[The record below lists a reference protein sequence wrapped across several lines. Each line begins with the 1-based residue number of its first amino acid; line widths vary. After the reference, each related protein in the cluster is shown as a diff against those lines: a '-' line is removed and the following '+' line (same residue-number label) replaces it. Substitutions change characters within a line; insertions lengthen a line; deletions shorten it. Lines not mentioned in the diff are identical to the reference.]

1 MNRPLTIPSHRRPVP
16 PGEILLRE
24 FLEPL
29 GVTQADFA
37 KRIGVTA
44 ARLSEIIHGKRP
56 LTMDTALRLE
66 RALGFKAEAWLRMQ
80 LAVDMF
86 DALHGPASRAVAN
99 IKPITTTRGPRVVG
113 RAPARIRPVKVRHV

>member
-1 MNRPLTIPSHRRPVP
+1 MNRPLNIPTHRRPIP

-29 GVTQADFA
+29 QITQVAFA

-56 LTMDTALRLE
+56 VTMDTALRLE
-66 RALGFKAEAWLRMQ
+66 RALGMKAESWLRMQ
-80 LAVDMF
+80 LTVDMF
-86 DALHGPASRAVAN
+86 DALHGPAARGVAS
-99 IKPITTTRGPRVVG
+99 IKPIVPAAGRRAVSRPRAATR
-113 RAPARIRPVKVRHV
+113 

>member
-1 MNRPLTIPSHRRPVP
+1 MNRPLTIPTHRRPVP

-29 GVTQADFA
+29 QITQAAFA

-56 LTMDTALRLE
+56 ITMDTALRLE
-66 RALGFKAEAWLRMQ
+66 RALGMKAESWLRMQ
-80 LAVDMF
+80 LTVDMY
-86 DALHGPASRAVAN
+86 DALHGPAARVVAN
-99 IKPITTTRGPRVVG
+99 IKPVVTTTRNATAARPRTAS
-113 RAPARIRPVKVRHV
+113 R

>member
-1 MNRPLTIPSHRRPVP
+1 MDRPLAVPTHRRPVL

-29 GVTQADFA
+29 HLTQADFA

-56 LTMDTALRLE
+56 VTMDTALRLE
-66 RALGFKAEAWLRMQ
+66 RALGFKAESWLRMQ
-80 LAVDMF
+80 LTVDIF

-99 IKPITTTRGPRVVG
+99 IKPIATAHVPAQPRK
-113 RAPARIRPVKVRHV
+113 RHRPMKARTA